1 MTGQLSEDGKY
12 MWDGHGWVELPHAHP
27 TPPPVTI
34 DSEQLN
40 QVAMQAGV
48 DPVQLGQTVPYFD
61 QNQDGIIQKQEM
73 EKAAFAVANPPSPSI
88 TPPIPSRMDDSG
100 FEQQEDGKPWQ
111 IKVLSIL
118 IIIMASLGGTIGQ
131 QVSKIDEKATKLESD
146 AARNMS
152 SARALETLEN
162 QVVFRDEALLVEA
175 KSLLLESEEISR
187 DINDQRIRS
196 EDSWQQLLGTDL
208 FYALD
213 SLYLFG
219 EIPEGTLISALC
231 DNPDE
236 SACTKYFVN
245 EITMVS
251 NEIEPCTGT
260 MTPNEDEIKWGCSTR
275 LVFNKQ
281 ALMEKNFSINDETF
295 SAVAI
300 WDLLEFNLGASGAGY
315 FISDSTTS
323 IDEIPFEWRE
333 KPTLWEC
340 NYQDSIC
347 VDVQSKPVLNGLT
360 TDYCPDFPETIIGCP
375 YSFTFYESYDL
386 KSSSMSDYIYS
397 LQTEIYVIELYLSNP
412 DLYITSDGYEVEDY
426 GMLLA
431 VLNQVYLEEKNNFD
445 TLNNEI
451 NTYKV
456 RHQEF
461 IDKWYFSALET
472 QSLVSSYGADKNQ
485 SVALIE
491 NTTAWTYGVVS
502 NSSGDFASEEAK
514 KEYLRYSYNESILTY
529 QIADNQTQDA
539 NEMRAKAGAVY
550 SSVLYVSIATA
561 LCGIVTG
568 RIDSKKYTMTMP
580 MVVAALASFVYGCY
594 VFANG
599 II

>member
-1 MTGQLSEDGKY
+1 MSE
-12 MWDGHGWVELPHAHP
+12 
-27 TPPPVTI
+27 
-34 DSEQLN
+34 
-40 QVAMQAGV
+40 
-48 DPVQLGQTVPYFD
+48 
-61 QNQDGIIQKQEM
+61 
-73 EKAAFAVANPPSPSI
+73 
-88 TPPIPSRMDDSG
+88 
-100 FEQQEDGKPWQ
+100 
-111 IKVLSIL
+111 
-118 IIIMASLGGTIGQ
+118 
-131 QVSKIDEKATKLESD
+131 
-146 AARNMS
+146 
-152 SARALETLEN
+152 
-162 QVVFRDEALLVEA
+162 
-175 KSLLLESEEISR
+175 
-187 DINDQRIRS
+187 
-196 EDSWQQLLGTDL
+196 
-208 FYALD
+208 
-213 SLYLFG
+213 
-219 EIPEGTLISALC
+219 
-231 DNPDE
+231 
-236 SACTKYFVN
+236 
-245 EITMVS
+245 
-251 NEIEPCTGT
+251 
-260 MTPNEDEIKWGCSTR
+260 
-275 LVFNKQ
+275 
-281 ALMEKNFSINDETF
+281 
-295 SAVAI
+295 
-300 WDLLEFNLGASGAGY
+300 
-315 FISDSTTS
+315 
-323 IDEIPFEWRE
+323 
-333 KPTLWEC
+333 
-340 NYQDSIC
+340 
-347 VDVQSKPVLNGLT
+347 
-360 TDYCPDFPETIIGCP
+360 
-375 YSFTFYESYDL
+375 
-386 KSSSMSDYIYS
+386 YIYS

-412 DLYITSDGYEVEDY
+412 DSYITSEGYEVEDY

-491 NTTAWTYGVVS
+491 NTTAWTYGFAS